1 MTPAKPGML
10 AAVVLSASFCSG
22 CAVPIYDVPYDTA
35 GQPTVKSIVDRIQCE
50 IKEMVRD
57 DSDDVAAFHRR
68 FLLNGDYDAEIALQV
83 EVNNTGGLAPNL
95 SYLNPPTSFTFN
107 VTGTLSGSRDHTFT
121 ENIQL
126 STREIYR
133 EWKSGTNL
141 HECPVAD
148 TNLSGTLGLKDFV
161 AMAAL
166 TPRRDDSISLSTPG
180 GVFGGTIQFVV
191 TKNLSAIGPTW
202 QLVNFT
208 GPGALGSLS
217 QVNTDKITVAFARGP
232 NAGKPMPPITTRA
245 WRRHLGNPYAQRF
258 LDQLLTSSINTQL
271 QILRNNLSR

>member
-1 MTPAKPGML
+1 MSPAKPGML
-10 AAVVLSASFCSG
+10 AAAALCASFLSG
-22 CAVPIYDVPYDTA
+22 CAVPIYDVPYDSA

-57 DSDDVAAFHRR
+57 DSDDVAAFHGR
-68 FLLNGDYDAEIALQV
+68 FLLNGDYDAEISLSV
-83 EVNNTGGLAPNL
+83 EVNDTGGLAPNM
-95 SYLNPPTSFTFN
+95 SYLHPPTSFTFN
-107 VTGTLSGSRDHTFT
+107 VSGTLSGSRDHTFT

-141 HECPVAD
+141 HECPPAD
-148 TNLSGTLGLKDFV
+148 TNLSGRLGLSDFV

-166 TPRRDDSISLSTPG
+166 TPRRDDTITLATPG
-180 GVFGGTIQFVV
+180 GVFGGTITFVI

-232 NAGKPMPPITTRA
+232 NAGKPMPAIVKRP
-245 WRRHLGNPYAQRF
+245 WRRDISNPYAHEF
-258 LDQLLTSSINTQL
+258 LNQLLTSSINTQL
-271 QILRNNLSR
+271 QILRNSLR